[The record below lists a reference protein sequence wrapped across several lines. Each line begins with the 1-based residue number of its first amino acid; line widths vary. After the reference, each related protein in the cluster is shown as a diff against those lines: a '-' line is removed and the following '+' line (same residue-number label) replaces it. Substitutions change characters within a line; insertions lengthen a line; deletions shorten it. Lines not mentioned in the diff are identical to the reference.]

1 MSIKNM
7 IQTHGRKALMLYLLW
22 CLAKGIFF
30 LFAGAHLLKKYTL
43 QQPATIQPTME
54 AKTTRTID
62 TEQLSVLLG
71 DGNMWLAGMTLFAII
86 VVSGAV
92 RWIGNIMR
100 RDYEVGAGNRF
111 LEEMDGEM
119 YR

>member
-7 IQTHGRKALMLYLLW
+7 IQKHGRKALMLYIVW
-22 CLAKGIFF
+22 CLAKGLFF
-30 LFAGAHLLKKYTL
+30 LFASVYLLKKYTP
-43 QQPATIQPTME
+43 QQPEIIQPTME
-54 AKTTRTID
+54 AKTTGTID
-62 TEQLSVLLG
+62 TERLSVLLG
-71 DGNMWLAGMTLFAII
+71 DGNMWLAGMALFAII

>member
-7 IQTHGRKALMLYLLW
+7 IQKHGRKALMLYLLW
-22 CLAKGIFF
+22 CLTKGIFF
-30 LFAGAHLLKKYTL
+30 LFASVHLLKKYTP
-43 QQPATIQPTME
+43 QQPEITQPTME
-54 AKTTRTID
+54 AKTTGTID
-62 TEQLSVLLG
+62 TERLSVLLG

-111 LEEMDGEM
+111 LEEMNEEI